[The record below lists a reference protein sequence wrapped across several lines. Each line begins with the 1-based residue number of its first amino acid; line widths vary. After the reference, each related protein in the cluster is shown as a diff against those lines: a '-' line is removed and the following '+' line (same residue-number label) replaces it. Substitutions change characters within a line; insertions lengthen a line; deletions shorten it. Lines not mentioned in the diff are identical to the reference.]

1 MPVPLASDLRVFP
14 MLINDPATYAAV
26 SAAFD
31 AYEIAL
37 TTNDVAMLDTLFW
50 NSPHTLRYGATEN
63 LHGYDEIRAFRASRP
78 GTNLMRTVVDRS
90 ITTFGRD
97 YAVANITFTREGE
110 ARIGRQSQTWVK
122 IDHEW
127 RVGAAHVSWMDT

>member
-1 MPVPLASDLRVFP
+1 

-37 TTNDVAMLDTLFW
+37 TTNDVATLDALFW

-63 LHGYDEIRAFRASRP
+63 LHGYDEIRAFRAQRP
-78 GTNLMRTVVDRS
+78 GSKLMRTIVDRS
-90 ITTFGRD
+90 ITTFGHD

-110 ARIGRQSQTWVK
+110 ARIGRQSQSWVK
-122 IDHEW
+122 IDTAW
-127 RVGAAHVSWMDT
+127 RVVAAHVSWMDA

>member
-1 MPVPLASDLRVFP
+1 

-78 GTNLMRTVVDRS
+78 GANLMRTVVDRS

-122 IDHEW
+122 IDGEW
-127 RVGAAHVSWMDT
+127 RVVAAHVSWMGMGT